1 MENKFFITTWHLDA
15 LRHACLPQLFC
26 KDVTVKFVLQNYFRS
41 NASLQAAMWY
51 LLTTAF
57 LFSSATFFILL
68 S

>member
-15 LRHACLPQLFC
+15 VRHACLPQVFC
-26 KDVTVKFVLQNYFRS
+26 KDVTVKFGLQNYFRS

-51 LLTTAF
+51 VLTTAF
-57 LFSSATFFILL
+57 FFSATFFILL